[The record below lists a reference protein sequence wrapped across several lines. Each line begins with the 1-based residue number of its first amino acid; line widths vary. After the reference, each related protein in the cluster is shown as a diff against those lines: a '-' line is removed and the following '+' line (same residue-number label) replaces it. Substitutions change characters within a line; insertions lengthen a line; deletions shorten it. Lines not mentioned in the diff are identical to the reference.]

1 MSKASDAGKAFIAGV
16 LAKLPEA
23 QRGQVQTVF
32 DSADAVAALEV
43 IGTGALAQPEINR
56 QLDDLRKK
64 ATDLDDLRE
73 RNNTWYAENKAA
85 LEDYLKIKPEFDTLK
100 AGGGGGGGGE
110 KPPVAGGPTK
120 EEIAA
125 ALDQRDRSFA
135 GALALSMDL
144 SAKHMHMFAEPLNTT
159 ELLSD
164 PKLGTVVNGQTY
176 GLMDAYNS
184 KHGTRVQ
191 EKLQATE
198 NARIQ
203 KLVDEGVAEKLKGL
217 PQNQQHPFPL
227 RDPSPSPLD
236 ALSAERKPADYS
248 VDSAV
253 AEYER
258 LQGARN
264 GAPA

>member
-1 MSKASDAGKAFIAGV
+1 MSKASDAGKSFMAGV

-23 QRGQVQTVF
+23 ARGQVETIF
-32 DSADAVAALEV
+32 ASADAAGALEV

-64 ATDLDDLRE
+64 STELDDLRD
-73 RNNTWYAENKAA
+73 RNVTWFTENKAA
-85 LEDYLKIKPEFDTLK
+85 LDEYLKIKPEFDTLK
-100 AGGGGGGGGE
+100 AGGVIVE
-110 KPPVAGGPTK
+110 KPTSSGPTK
-120 EEIAA
+120 EEIAQ

-159 ELLSD
+159 ELFSD
-164 PKLGTVVNGQTY
+164 PKIGKVDAATGQYY
-176 GLMDAYNS
+176 GLQDAYNA
-184 KHGTRVQ
+184 KHGARVQ
-191 EKLQATE
+191 EKLTANE
-198 NARIQ
+198 AARIQ
-203 KLVDEGVAEKLKGL
+203 KLVDEQVAQRMKGL

-236 ALSAERKPADYS
+236 ALTAERKPADFT

-258 LQGARN
+258 LNAARI
-264 GAPA
+264 GTTA